1 MIAKK
6 SNWGPRSRLKMK
18 MKAGRMVFPTH
29 YFTLVSEKNE
39 IALILPQKVIQSRFF
54 DFLVFCKIRPWT
66 RSDPGIGR
74 IVAVAVKISPVCSV
88 ENHYSNR
95 EVDEL
100 DEQKVNFKSQPN
112 KEKSY
117 LWILPVLMGV
127 MIWFR
132 GDVKA
137 QSWNI
142 FGQLVDVELHY
153 FHKVLDVRNLPLCL
167 VVPFIVC
174 PTGWRFQILG
184 KFPRHLLWA

>member
-1 MIAKK
+1 MENHYSDDAVEKENKNREEHGNWNSRKNAIWLQMIAKK

-117 LWILPVLMGV
+117 LWILPVGNKGREYHWV
-127 MIWFR
+127 
-132 GDVKA
+132 
-137 QSWNI
+137 
-142 FGQLVDVELHY
+142 
-153 FHKVLDVRNLPLCL
+153 VL
-167 VVPFIVC
+167 IA
-174 PTGWRFQILG
+174 GG
-184 KFPRHLLWA
+184 